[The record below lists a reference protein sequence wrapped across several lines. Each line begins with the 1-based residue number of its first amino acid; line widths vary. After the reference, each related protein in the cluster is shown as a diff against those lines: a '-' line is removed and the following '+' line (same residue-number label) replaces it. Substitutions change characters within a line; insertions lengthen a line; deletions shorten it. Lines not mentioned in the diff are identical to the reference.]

1 MATVG
6 LWPVKNRLREVIEY
20 AENPC
25 KTMSKE
31 YLDDELSAVL
41 EYAEKDGKTDR
52 RLFVAGINCPKQR
65 AYEAM
70 MAVKRRYGKTG
81 GIVAWHGYQSFATG
95 EVTPDEAF
103 EIGKETARRMWG
115 DKYQVVVTVHLN
127 TDNLH
132 CHFVVNPISFKDGSR
147 FQSKIYNH
155 HRLREISDEVCRE
168 RGKSVLEH
176 SSFHKKQSRGAY
188 WTEKK
193 GNPTHRDMLV
203 KDVEYC
209 LSVSY
214 TRDTFYKQL
223 CGLGYEIDKTRMSVK
238 GKGWDRAVRL
248 RNIGYT
254 NEVIDHRLN
263 RNYSFGY
270 SFVGQVWNT
279 HLPKK
284 NKSVL
289 LTYIANE
296 LGYQIE
302 HSHDVAEIY
311 IDLLFLII
319 IEALRAVKEIKNAV
333 IMSVE
338 LRHQVKDLTTLIE
351 DHRFLQTTGLRTIP
365 QLDKYIED
373 TQIQIQELERERGL
387 LRNKIR
393 RETDPAVLADNK
405 AARSEITNQH
415 IEPLRKNLKRAQ
427 KIREKSPHLHDLLEQ
442 ELVMEAPYCKFDRNG
457 KIVQRDAPSYGAR

>member
-1 MATVG
+1 M
-6 LWPVKNRLREVIEY
+6 KEIIDY
-20 AENPC
+20 AENPD
-25 KTMSKE
+25 KTTDPK
-31 YLDDELSAVL
+31 YLEEDLYNAL
-41 EYAEKDGKTDR
+41 RYAENDDKTDQ
-52 RLFVAGINCPKQR
+52 RLFVAGINCPVQR

-70 MAVKRRYGKTG
+70 TAVKRRFGKTG
-81 GIVAWHGYQSFATG
+81 GTVAWHGFQSFVTG
-95 EVTPDEAF
+95 EVTPEEAF

-132 CHFVVNPISFKDGSR
+132 CHFVVNPISFIDGSR
-147 FQSKIYNH
+147 FQNKIYNH
-155 HRLREISDEVCRE
+155 RRLREISDEVCRE

-176 SSFHKKQSRGAY
+176 SNFYGGKSRGVY
-188 WTEKK
+188 WAEKN
-193 GNPTHRDMLV
+193 GHTTHRDMLA

-214 TRDTFYKQL
+214 TRKTFYQQL
-223 CGLGYEIDKTRMSVK
+223 RGLGYEIDETRMSVK
-238 GKGWDRAVRL
+238 SKGWDRAVRL
-248 RNIGYT
+248 RGLGFT
-254 NEVIDHRLN
+254 DEVIDRRLN
-263 RNYSFGY
+263 RNYSYGY

-289 LTYIANE
+289 LTSIAHE

-338 LRHQVKDLTTLIE
+338 LRHQVKDLQQLIYDHNFLREADIHTL
-351 DHRFLQTTGLRTIP
+351 P
-365 QLDKYIED
+365 QLDRYIEN
-373 TQIQIQELERERGL
+373 TKTQIQELERERSL

-393 RETDPAVLADNK
+393 RETDPEVLADNRTQ
-405 AARSEITNQH
+405 RSEITNKH

-427 KIREKSPHLHDLLEQ
+427 KIKEKSPHLYDLLKD
-442 ELVMEAPYCKFDRNG
+442 ELQREAPFV
-457 KIVQRDAPSYGAR
+457 KITRDGQGIMKSAPEWGAR

>member
-1 MATVG
+1 M
-6 LWPVKNRLREVIEY
+6 IEY
-20 AENPC
+20 AENPD
-25 KTMSKE
+25 KTTAKK
-31 YLDDELSAVL
+31 YLDDDLSNVL
-41 EYAEKDGKTDR
+41 QYTEKDEKTDK
-52 RLFVAGINCPKQR
+52 RLFVAGINCPVQR

-70 MAVKRRYGKTG
+70 TAVKRRFGKTD
-81 GIVAWHGYQSFATG
+81 GIVAWHGFQSFAEG
-95 EVTPDEAF
+95 EATPEETF

-147 FQSKIYNH
+147 FQNKIYNH
-155 HRLREISDEVCRE
+155 RRLREISDEVCRE
-168 RGKSVLEH
+168 RGKSVLKH
-176 SSFHKKQSRGAY
+176 SDFYGGKSRGAY
-188 WTEKK
+188 WAEKK
-193 GNPTHRDMLV
+193 GHTTHRDMLRR
-203 KDVEYC
+203 DVEYC

-214 TRDTFYKQL
+214 TRKTFYQQL
-223 CGLGYEIDKTRMSVK
+223 CGLGYEIDETRMSVK

-248 RNIGYT
+248 HGLGYT
-254 NEVIDHRLN
+254 DEVIDRRLN
-263 RNYSFGY
+263 RNFSYGY

-289 LTYIANE
+289 LASIAHE

-351 DHRFLQTTGLRTIP
+351 DHNFLQTTGLRTIP
-365 QLDKYIED
+365 QLDRYIED
-373 TQIQIQELERERGL
+373 TQTKIAELERKRSL

-393 RETDPAVLADNK
+393 RETDPAVLADNR
-405 AARSEITNQH
+405 AARSEITNKH
-415 IEPLRKNLKRAQ
+415 IKPLRKNLKRAQ
-427 KIREKSPHLHDLLEQ
+427 KIREKSPYLHSLLEK
-442 ELVMEAPYCKFDRNG
+442 ELEMEVPYRRLTRDGRVVMK
-457 KIVQRDAPSYGAR
+457 DAPDRGAR

>member
-1 MATVG
+1 
-6 LWPVKNRLREVIEY
+6 
-20 AENPC
+20 
-25 KTMSKE
+25 
-31 YLDDELSAVL
+31 
-41 EYAEKDGKTDR
+41 
-52 RLFVAGINCPKQR
+52 
-65 AYEAM
+65 
-70 MAVKRRYGKTG
+70 MAVKRRFGKTG
-81 GIVAWHGYQSFATG
+81 GTVAWHGFQSFVTG
-95 EVTPDEAF
+95 EVTPEEAF

-132 CHFVVNPISFKDGSR
+132 CHFVVNPISFIDGSR
-147 FQSKIYNH
+147 FQNKIYNH
-155 HRLREISDEVCRE
+155 RRLREVSDEVCRE
-168 RGKSVLEH
+168 RGKNVLEH
-176 SSFHKKQSRGAY
+176 SKFYGGKSRGVY
-188 WTEKK
+188 WAEKN
-193 GNPTHRDMLV
+193 GHTTHRDMLA

-214 TRDTFYKQL
+214 TRKTFYQQL
-223 CGLGYEIDKTRMSVK
+223 RGLGYEIDETRMSIK
-238 GKGWDRAVRL
+238 GKGWERAVRL
-248 RNIGYT
+248 RGLGFT
-254 NEVIDHRLN
+254 DEVIDRRLN
-263 RNYSFGY
+263 RNYSYGY

-289 LTYIANE
+289 LTSIAHE

-338 LRHQVKDLTTLIE
+338 LRHQVKDLQQLIYDHNFLREADIHTL
-351 DHRFLQTTGLRTIP
+351 P
-365 QLDKYIED
+365 QLDKYIES
-373 TQIQIQELERERGL
+373 TKTQIQELERERSL

-393 RETDPAVLADNK
+393 RETDPEVLAGNRTH
-405 AARSEITNQH
+405 RSEITKNH

-427 KIREKSPHLHDLLEQ
+427 KIREKSPHLHSLLEQ
-442 ELVMEAPYCKFDRNG
+442 ELVMEAPFVKSTRDG
-457 KIVQRDAPSYGAR
+457 HVVMKDAPEWGAR